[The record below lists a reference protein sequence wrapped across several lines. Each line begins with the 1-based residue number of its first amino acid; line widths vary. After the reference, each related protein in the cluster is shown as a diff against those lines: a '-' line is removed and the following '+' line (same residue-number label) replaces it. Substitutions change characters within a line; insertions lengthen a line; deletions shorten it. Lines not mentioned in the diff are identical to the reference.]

1 MRHVPCYW
9 EKIILINYKKEQM
22 PKLSSM
28 DRCSQ
33 QIYCFSTRT
42 RLRSYST
49 QVMTSRYQICI
60 NDDRNLYL
68 WKETWKEDTVA
79 DFLTRLSDSTIPRL
93 DRQRIHL
100 SFDGVRLGETTT
112 MREVSAWPYWFP
124 RYHQA
129 SLPASDSK
137 LHHRPVWKTEMNSL
151 FIMVHILVSF
161 ALVHV

>member
-1 MRHVPCYW
+1 
-9 EKIILINYKKEQM
+9 M

-28 DRCSQ
+28 NRCSQ
-33 QIYCFSTRT
+33 QNYRVSIRPK
-42 RLRSYST
+42 LLSYTT
-49 QVMTSRYQICI
+49 QIMMSRYQICI

-112 MREVSAWPYWFP
+112 MREVSAWPSWFP
-124 RYHQA
+124 RYDQA

-137 LHHRPVWKTEMNSL
+137 ISPQTGLEDGDELALHYGSHTCKLCTGSRML
-151 FIMVHILVSF
+151 F
-161 ALVHV
+161 

>member
-1 MRHVPCYW
+1 MVCGTYRAIGKTHSDQLQ
-9 EKIILINYKKEQM
+9 EGAI

-28 DRCSQ
+28 NRCCQ
-33 QIYCFSTRT
+33 QNHRVSTST
-42 RLRSYST
+42 GLLSYTT
-49 QVMTSRYQICI
+49 QIMMSRYQICI

-112 MREVSAWPYWFP
+112 MREVSAWPSWFP
-124 RYHQA
+124 QVP
-129 SLPASDSK
+129 SNKSSS
-137 LHHRPVWKTEMNSL
+137 V
-151 FIMVHILVSF
+151 
-161 ALVHV
+161 